1 MKRKLSGISRLSPKI
16 RPVSKLSISDEIV
29 DQIMTL
35 IARGDL
41 MPGQRLPSE
50 RELCVRFGAGRSS
63 LREALRCLSI
73 VGVLNARVGDGTSV
87 AADGGKFLGKIFEW
101 RVISERHD
109 IENLMEVRIGL
120 ESMAA
125 ASAARCRTVEDMRAI
140 DALLLKMNAARE
152 ENKRFAA
159 LDVEFHLALARASGN
174 PLLLDMISMIRG
186 QLVRG
191 LSLVLSTPNALP
203 LSLKE
208 HRRIV
213 EAIRV
218 HDADKASDEMSNHL
232 KSSLARY
239 RGFHKSAK
247 PSDVTKRIPVKRAPG
262 RSKDAAAPV
271 SKPTARKRWLPSAL
285 VRPSYNLAGRR
296 T

>member
-1 MKRKLSGISRLSPKI
+1 MKRKLSVISSVSPKI
-16 RPVSKLSISDEIV
+16 RPISKLSISDEIV
-29 DQIMTL
+29 DQIITL
-35 IARGDL
+35 IADGDL

-73 VGVLNARVGDGTSV
+73 VGVLNARVGKGTSV
-87 AADGGKFLGKIFEW
+87 AANGDKFLSKIFEW

-125 ASAARCRTVEDMRAI
+125 ARAARCRTAEDMQAI
-140 DALLLKMNAARE
+140 DALLLKMNAASD

-159 LDVEFHLALARASGN
+159 LDVEFHLAIARASGN
-174 PLLLDMISMIRG
+174 PLLLDMISTIRG

-191 LSLVLSTPNALP
+191 LSLVLSTPNAMP

-208 HRRIV
+208 HLRIV
-213 EAIRV
+213 EAIRAS
-218 HDADKASDEMSNHL
+218 DADTASDKMSTHL
-232 KSSLARY
+232 KSGLARY
-239 RGFHKSAK
+239 RSFLKSATL
-247 PSDVTKRIPVKRAPG
+247 SDVTKRMLVKSAVV
-262 RSKDAAAPV
+262 RSKDAAPV
-271 SKPTARKRWLPSAL
+271 SKRTARKR
-285 VRPSYNLAGRR
+285 
-296 T
+296 

>member
-1 MKRKLSGISRLSPKI
+1 MKRKLFGISSVSPKI
-16 RPVSKLSISDEIV
+16 RRVSKLSISDEIV

-41 MPGQRLPSE
+41 MPGQRLPAE

-73 VGVLNARVGDGTSV
+73 VGVLNARVGEGTSV

-125 ASAARCRTVEDMRAI
+125 ASAARCCTAEDMQAI
-140 DALLLKMNAARE
+140 DALLLKMNAARDE
-152 ENKRFAA
+152 HKRFAA
-159 LDVEFHLALARASGN
+159 LDVEFHLAVARASGN

-191 LSLVLSTPNALP
+191 LSLVLSTPNAMP

-208 HRRIV
+208 HLRIV

-218 HDADKASDEMSNHL
+218 HDADTASEEMSNHL
-232 KSSLARY
+232 KSSLTRY
-239 RGFHKSAK
+239 RSFHKSAT
-247 PSDVTKRIPVKRAPG
+247 PSDVIKRIPVKRAVV
-262 RSKDAAAPV
+262 RSKGATPV
-271 SKPTARKRWLPSAL
+271 SKRTARKR
-285 VRPSYNLAGRR
+285 
-296 T
+296 